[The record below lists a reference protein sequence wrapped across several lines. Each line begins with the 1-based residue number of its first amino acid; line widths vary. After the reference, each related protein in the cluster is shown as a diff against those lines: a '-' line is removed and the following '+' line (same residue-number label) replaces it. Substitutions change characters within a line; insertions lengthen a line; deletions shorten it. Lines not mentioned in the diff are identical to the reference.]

1 MLGLNKM
8 AHIKPTDKEAISEY
22 FDKAIDWSDGM
33 RNSHATGT
41 VLSELKDIFDCDN
54 QTINDELEWWER
66 QKSTL
71 ESYKTKDDLKELI
84 KERLGMEIYSVEHI
98 EGWDEEDKPTSEE
111 IESTAE
117 YWSIGKSD
125 EYKYKTEDS
134 FINDVEWDFVFEK
147 WITAWDKVC
156 QT

>member
-1 MLGLNKM
+1 MKV
-8 AHIKPTDKEAISEY
+8 IPKDKEAISEY
-22 FDKAIDWSDGM
+22 FDKAIDWSEGM
-33 RNSHATGT
+33 LNSYATGT

-71 ESYKTKDDLKELI
+71 DSYKTKDDLKELI

-98 EGWDEEDKPTSEE
+98 EGWDEEDKPTSKE

-125 EYKYKTEDS
+125 EYKYKTEEA

-147 WITAWDKVC
+147 WDNAWDIACNK
-156 QT
+156 

>member
-1 MLGLNKM
+1 MK
-8 AHIKPTDKEAISEY
+8 AIPKDKEAISEY

-33 RNSHATGT
+33 RNSYATGT

-54 QTINDELEWWER
+54 QTTNDELAWWER

-125 EYKYKTEDS
+125 EYKYKTEES
-134 FINDVEWDFVFEK
+134 FINAVEWDFVFEK
-147 WITAWDKVC
+147 WDNAWDKVC
-156 QT
+156 QS